1 VSLGGSKF
9 NVSTDLKHTLIDTTY
24 DYITG
29 HRDEYNP
36 GKIDTAVKEAI
47 KDKIKYWIDLLG
59 CAGKAQ

>member
-1 VSLGGSKF
+1 M
-9 NVSTDLKHTLIDTTY
+9 STDLKHTLIDTTY
-24 DYITG
+24 DYISG

-36 GKIDTAVKEAI
+36 GKIDVAVKEAI